1 MIRTIEAAVD
11 RRRRVELS
19 EPLSLPI
26 TILEAEATVPIHQL
40 ALLGEAALCAVG
52 GTVLFI
58 KFETKAMAT

>member
-11 RRRRVELS
+11 RQRRVELS
-19 EPLSLPI
+19 EALSLPI

-52 GTVLFI
+52 EQFYLSNS
-58 KFETKAMAT
+58 KQK